1 MVTESDMRNLCSRL
15 AFKAFWQ
22 LRVRRRP
29 FVLSHGI
36 NARCNLKCRFCEYW
50 SMPDKEMSLLEIY
63 RMLEEAHAFG
73 IGVYNAWTVEPLLR
87 PDLPEILK
95 YAKGLGLMTSL
106 ITNGRLL
113 CRRAH
118 ELKDLD
124 YLSISLDGIQSYQEL
139 RGADY
144 NEVLAGIKAAQ
155 SQGRA
160 ILLNCVISGKN
171 IAELEALVRL
181 ADSLGVWISF
191 EPIHESVGIEKEVW
205 DELGIRDLSKYE
217 TAVQK
222 LIELKAGGAP
232 IINSLTYLKMVK
244 SLKPEFRCHASSII
258 LHVAAD
264 GTIANCRVH
273 GSPLGHISQGLSRV
287 WETSR
292 GSRKRTVDACRGC
305 LFFGYVENS
314 LLYEFVP
321 EVMAHYQ
328 WM

>member
-1 MVTESDMRNLCSRL
+1 MRNPCSCL

-50 SMPDKEMSLLEIY
+50 SKPGKEMSRPMIY
-63 RMLEEAHAFG
+63 RMLDEAHSFG

-87 PDLPEILK
+87 PDLPEILR

-113 CRRAH
+113 RYRAY

-139 RGADY
+139 RGTDY

-155 SQGRA
+155 HQGHA

-171 IAELEALVRL
+171 LEELEALVRL
-181 ADSLGVWISF
+181 AESLGVWISF
-191 EPIHESVGIEKEVW
+191 EPLYESGGIDKEIW
-205 DELGIRDLSKYE
+205 DDLGIRDLSKYE
-217 TAVQK
+217 KAVQK

-244 SLKPEFRCHASSII
+244 SLKPEFRCHASNII
-258 LHVAAD
+258 LHVASD
-264 GTIANCRVH
+264 GTITNCRVH
-273 GSPLGHISQGLSRV
+273 ESPLGHISQGISTV

-292 GSRKRTVDACRGC
+292 AARKRTVDACRGC
-305 LFFGYVENS
+305 LFFGYAENS
-314 LLYEFVP
+314 LLYDLVP
-321 EVMAHYQ
+321 EVISHYR
-328 WM
+328 WV

>member
-1 MVTESDMRNLCSRL
+1 MAIEADMRKLCSSL

-22 LRVRRRP
+22 LRVKRRP

-50 SMPDKEMSLLEIY
+50 SKLGKEMSRPEIY
-63 RMLEEAHAFG
+63 RMLEEAHSFG

-106 ITNGRLL
+106 ITNGHLL
-113 CRRAH
+113 RQRAH

-124 YLSISLDGIQSYQEL
+124 YLSISLDGIQSYREL

-144 NEVLAGIKAAQ
+144 KEVLVGIKAAQ
-155 SQGRA
+155 SHGYP

-171 IAELEALVRL
+171 IEELEALVRL
-181 ADSLGVWISF
+181 ADSLRVWISF
-191 EPIHESVGIEKEVW
+191 EPLHESGGIDKEVW

-217 TAVQK
+217 KAVQK
-222 LIELKAGGAP
+222 LIELKADGAP
-232 IINSLTYLKMVK
+232 IINSLTYLKMAK
-244 SLKPEFRCHASSII
+244 SRKPEFRCHASSII

-287 WETSR
+287 WETS
-292 GSRKRTVDACRGC
+292 GVARKRTVDACRGC
-305 LFFGYVENS
+305 LFFGYAENS

-328 WM
+328 WL